1 MNWAK
6 MKFKSW
12 PTHSSSPLHCGHELG
27 QIWGN
32 GGVRETWRASVH
44 GVTKSQ
50 TRLGDWTTAF
60 LKNKSDDPS
69 YTKKLHV
76 KGIIKTACYFPGGSV
91 VKNLP
96 AKQETWVWSLI
107 QKIQHAMGQ
116 THASQ
121 LLACAL
127 EPRRCNYWAHVP
139 WLLSPSIPDPMF
151 HKRSHSNEKPEDCN
165 WRTAPTCDN

>member
-96 AKQETWVWSLI
+96 AKQETWVWSLDWE
-107 QKIQHAMGQ
+107 KSAGEG
-116 THASQ
+116 SGN
-121 LLACAL
+121 LLQYSCLRNPMDRGTWRATV
-127 EPRRCNYWAHVP
+127 RRIAKE
-139 WLLSPSIPDPMF
+139 SDTI
-151 HKRSHSNEKPEDCN
+151 
-165 WRTAPTCDN
+165 